1 MFLPQRV
8 TLLYDLFMILP
19 QWVTF
24 YITCLCFCHSGV
36 RSKLI
41 FLCLCFSGLRSI
53 LFLFTHT
60 HTPYVSVKYKYSI
73 RGGVRCG
80 GIRCTGP
87 GSVLFKDLIASP
99 SSRNI
104 TQSFNIQYT
113 VFKLK
118 SRVVFIRRKDFE

>member
-24 YITCLCFCHSGV
+24 YITSCFCHSGV

-41 FLCLCFSGLRSI
+41 FLWFCFSGLRSI
-53 LFLFTHT
+53 LFLSHT
-60 HTPYVSVKYKYSI
+60 HTPYVSVKYNYSI
-73 RGGVRCG
+73 WGWCGVGVSGAPALDTFCLK
-80 GIRCTGP
+80 TGLRP
-87 GSVLFKDLIASP
+87 P

>member
-24 YITCLCFCHSGV
+24 YITSCFCHSGV

-41 FLCLCFSGLRSI
+41 FYGSASVGYVLFCSFS
-53 LFLFTHT
+53 HT
-60 HTPYVSVKYKYSI
+60 HTPYVSVKYNYSI
-73 RGGVRCG
+73 RGWGGVG

-87 GSVLFKDLIASP
+87 GYVLFKDWIASP

-104 TQSFNIQYT
+104 PQSFNIQYT

-118 SRVVFIRRKDFE
+118 LRVVFIRRKDFE

>member
-24 YITCLCFCHSGV
+24 YITSCFCHSGV

-41 FLCLCFSGLRSI
+41 FLWFCFSGLRSI
-53 LFLFTHT
+53 LFLSHT
-60 HTPYVSVKYKYSI
+60 HTPYVSVKYNYSI
-73 RGGVRCG
+73 RGWGGVG

-87 GSVLFKDLIASP
+87 GYVLFKDWIASP
-99 SSRNI
+99 
-104 TQSFNIQYT
+104 
-113 VFKLK
+113 L
-118 SRVVFIRRKDFE
+118 

>member
-60 HTPYVSVKYKYSI
+60 HTPYVSVKYNYSI
-73 RGGVRCG
+73 RGWGGVG
-80 GIRCTGP
+80 GVSGAPALDPFC
-87 GSVLFKDLIASP
+87 
-99 SSRNI
+99 
-104 TQSFNIQYT
+104 
-113 VFKLK
+113 LK
-118 SRVVFIRRKDFE
+118 T